1 MNPKNRFTANDLLR
15 HKWFYG
21 KASKEK
27 ENYQFVPKPIF
38 DLEKQELL
46 KDQKLFLDQFFNDNE
61 TVLQNDLWKII
72 ASLFS
77 LRDIVYYFRIL
88 DENQEQK
95 LIYSEIV
102 TRPNPIKDAPFFI
115 DNTNELIYNDNKN
128 ENKYFENFLALDI
141 SNLLILIKNE
151 ILKFYNF
158 KKANPK
164 DFSNIFLQNLKN
176 LSKNVINPTSD
187 ESIPK
192 TNSGLI
198 SEKENETK
206 TTSIENIGKRLLNKV
221 NFGSKFSRL
230 FTSKASTKSS
240 GEDKEKSKALEEDSL
255 VYFSAKIQ
263 IHLFYS
269 YCFNSLSNQKKNTN
283 TYSVFYKLPMPEN
296 LRLDFWKKIL
306 EMDFDTSQIFSFL
319 SLDNNIYSN
328 KTKILS
334 QIESDIPR
342 CHQYHPLLNSYHGKL
357 KLYDLLI
364 SVMNFDKSFNYIQ
377 GLDSMGTV
385 VLDVTRFQ
393 TDVSCVLLSKI
404 IEKTIKN
411 FINTNEDKNYVKEY
425 LLMFQWILFFA
436 EPVLAK
442 HLLDIGFLPEL
453 YAVSWIL
460 NLFSSNYICFYS

>member
-1 MNPKNRFTANDLLR
+1 MNPKNRLTANDLLR
-15 HKWFYG
+15 HKWFHS
-21 KASKEK
+21 KESKEK
-27 ENYQFVPKPIF
+27 ENYQFVPKTIF
-38 DLEKQELL
+38 YLCEQELL
-46 KDQKLFLDQFFNDNE
+46 KDQKLLLDQFFNDNE
-61 TVLQNDLWKII
+61 TVLQNDFWKII
-72 ASLFS
+72 SSLFS
-77 LRDIVYYFRIL
+77 LRDIVYYLRIL

-95 LIYSEIV
+95 LIYSEIL
-102 TRPNPIKDAPFFI
+102 TRPNPIKNVPFFI
-115 DNTNELIYNDNKN
+115 DNTNELIYNDNMNKN
-128 ENKYFENFLALDI
+128 EYFEKFLSLQI
-141 SNLLILIKNE
+141 SNFLILIKNE
-151 ILKFYNF
+151 VLKFHSF

-164 DFSNIFLQNLKN
+164 DFSNIFLQNLKT
-176 LSKNVINPTSD
+176 LAKNVINPKSD

-192 TNSGLI
+192 NTSDLN
-198 SEKENETK
+198 SEKENKSNETK
-206 TTSIENIGKRLLNKV
+206 ATSIENIGKRLLNKV

-230 FTSKASTKSS
+230 FTSKASSKSS
-240 GEDKEKSKALEEDSL
+240 KEDKEKSKGLEEDSL

-269 YCFNSLSNQKKNTN
+269 YCFNSLSNQKKSTN

-306 EMDFDTSQIFSFL
+306 EVDFNTSQLFSFL
-319 SLDNNIYSN
+319 SLDNNIYIN
-328 KTKILS
+328 KTKIFS

-342 CHQYHPLLNSYHGKL
+342 CHQYHSLLNSYHGKL
-357 KLYDLLI
+357 KLYELLI

-385 VLDVTRFQ
+385 VLDVTRFK

-404 IEKTIKN
+404 IDKTIKN
-411 FINTNEDKNYVKEY
+411 FINTNEEKNYVKEY
-425 LLMFQWILFFA
+425 LLMFQWFLFFA

-460 NLFSSNYICFYS
+460 NLFSSN